1 MAAYDEMHPQYA
13 YMHNYTFPFAYP
25 RAFCHFSCSPQ
36 LLICTPINVATIK
49 KSSIQQSTWGE
60 NVSTFPGK
68 TEDREK
74 WVKSEINFKWLP
86 STCVG
91 GIDVIAQHPTFS
103 EAKN

>member
-1 MAAYDEMHPQYA
+1 
-13 YMHNYTFPFAYP
+13 
-25 RAFCHFSCSPQ
+25 
-36 LLICTPINVATIK
+36 
-49 KSSIQQSTWGE
+49 
-60 NVSTFPGK
+60 VSTFPGK
-68 TEDREK
+68 TEDGEK